1 VQKKTS
7 TKLQFKN
14 SSYAL
19 APKTR
24 QQYHELENRIAAD
37 DQNILD
43 LKEIKNS
50 LESYGYDMR
59 QKIDQYGDLEKYV
72 DDLTKAAF
80 IKDINETV
88 EWLYEDASKTATKD
102 QLQNKLFVFKT
113 LGEPIKRRQ
122 AYYSELEVYFN
133 QFEKICEGI
142 QK

>member
-1 VQKKTS
+1 MSISNNIHNIAVLDAAEMIQEYTVEEQVPVFPSPPKGKEDQQKYEKKKVKKNPI

-43 LKEIKNS
+43 LKEMKNS

-59 QKIDQYGDLEKYV
+59 QRIDQYGDL
-72 DDLTKAAF
+72 
-80 IKDINETV
+80 
-88 EWLYEDASKTATKD
+88 
-102 QLQNKLFVFKT
+102 
-113 LGEPIKRRQ
+113 
-122 AYYSELEVYFN
+122 
-133 QFEKICEGI
+133 
-142 QK
+142 